1 MVEMQMEAMVVT
13 PMAVTFAKG
22 KMYLLK
28 GPSISKEVFS
38 LFFHSREN
46 IVQYIWSQAEGR

>member
-1 MVEMQMEAMVVT
+1 MAEMQMEAMVVT

-22 KMYLLK
+22 
-28 GPSISKEVFS
+28 PSKSKEVFS

-46 IVQYIWSQAEGR
+46 IFSVHMTSGRR